1 VRADRRRNRLLDRCS
16 HPGPSSGRQAWS
28 RSAAGAVDGAYARAV
43 DRPWDGTVWLA
54 VTAAGGMRGR
64 ARGHDEVPLEDVG
77 RSYDYR
83 IASAAGLAAIVVLI
97 LVCGVFV
104 AAEFALVTVDRST
117 VERDALAGRRGAR
130 VTEAALRKLS
140 TNLSSAQLGITLTSL
155 IIGFIAEPTVAR
167 LIEPALGD
175 IVGDE
180 RATGTAI
187 ALALGIATAVQMVVG
202 ELVPKSLAVA
212 HPTRVAYAL
221 AGPLRWFGI
230 VFGPLIRLLNGAAN
244 RAVRLV
250 GIEPQEE
257 LRSVRSLDELEL
269 LIRSSGEEGT
279 LEPGAFT
286 LLTRTIRFGGKTAAD
301 ALVPRTA
308 LHYLTA
314 DDTVADLAR
323 AAIDSGFS
331 RFPVCE
337 NGDLDDV
344 YGVVHVKDVYR
355 VPYADRATTRVTDVA
370 SDAYVVPETKELT
383 HLLVEMRRRGTQFAL
398 VVDEYGGTA
407 GGITL
412 EDVLEEIVGDITD
425 EHDPASPTLTRVQRQ
440 GEWLVD
446 GRLHRDEVFDTC
458 GFEVPEGDYET
469 LAGFVLDRLGHIPD
483 AGERFEHDGWAI
495 EVVAMDRLRVA
506 TVRLVAPSAHIA
518 PGGGG

>member
-1 VRADRRRNRLLDRCS
+1 
-16 HPGPSSGRQAWS
+16 
-28 RSAAGAVDGAYARAV
+28 
-43 DRPWDGTVWLA
+43 
-54 VTAAGGMRGR
+54 MRGR
-64 ARGHDEVPLEDVG
+64 ARGHDEVPSEDVG
-77 RSYDYR
+77 RSYDYC
-83 IASAAGLAAIVVLI
+83 IVSAAGLAAVVVLV
-97 LVCGVFV
+97 LACGVFV

-117 VERDALAGRRGAR
+117 VERDALAERRGAR

-180 RATGTAI
+180 RAAGTAI

-244 RAVRLV
+244 RTVRLV

-308 LHYLTA
+308 LRYLTA

-323 AAIDSGFS
+323 AAIESGFS

-337 NGDLDDV
+337 KGDLDDV

-355 VPYADRATTRVTDVA
+355 VPYADRAITRVTDVA

-469 LAGFVLDRLGHIPD
+469 LAGFVLDRLGHIPE
-483 AGERFEHDGWAI
+483 AGEHFEHDGWAI
-495 EVVAMDRLRVA
+495 KVVAMDRLRVA
-506 TVRLVAPSAHIA
+506 TVQLVAPSTDIA
-518 PGGGG
+518 PGSGA